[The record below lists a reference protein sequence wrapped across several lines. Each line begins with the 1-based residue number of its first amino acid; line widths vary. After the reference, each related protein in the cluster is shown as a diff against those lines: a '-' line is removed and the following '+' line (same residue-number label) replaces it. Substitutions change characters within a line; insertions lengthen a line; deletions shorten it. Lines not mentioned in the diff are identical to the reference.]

1 MKIEYFGHACFK
13 ITDKNGVSVVTDPYT
28 RIGYELPENFTADI
42 VTVSHS
48 HFDHNYIA
56 GVSGNPEIITDTS
69 TKTVKGIEIEGVF
82 SWHDGQNGL
91 LRGENRIY
99 KLKADGIT
107 LCHLGDL
114 GEEVT
119 ENLVEKIGKVDVL
132 CIPIGA
138 TYTINA
144 SQAKAYIEAIQPK
157 MVIPMHYKLP
167 DCTIDITD
175 EKPFL
180 RLFSGIKYAGGKAI
194 EIEEFSFTKETQIV
208 VMERG
213 K

>member
-28 RIGYELPENFTADI
+28 GIGYELPENFSADI
-42 VTVSHS
+42 VTVSHL

-56 GVSGNPEIITDTS
+56 GVSKNPQIITDIKP
-69 TKTVKGIEIEGVF
+69 KTVNGIEIEGIA
-82 SWHDGQNGL
+82 SWHDDKKGL
-91 LRGENRIY
+91 FRGENRIY
-99 KLKADGIT
+99 KIKADGIT

-114 GEEVT
+114 GEEVSQT
-119 ENLVEKIGKVDVL
+119 LVDKIGKIDIL
-132 CIPIGA
+132 CIPIGG
-138 TYTINA
+138 TYTITA

-157 MVIPMHYKLP
+157 MVIPMHYKTD
-167 DCTIDITD
+167 DCTINIAD

-180 RLFSGIKYAGGKAI
+180 RLFEDVKYGKNAI
-194 EIEEFSFTKETQIV
+194 DIEEFTKDMQIV
-208 VMERG
+208 FMTRE

>member
-28 RIGYELPENFTADI
+28 GIGYELPKNFTADI

-56 GVSGNPEIITDTS
+56 GVSGNPQIITDKS
-69 TKTVKGIEIEGVF
+69 TKTVKGIEIEGIA
-82 SWHDGQNGL
+82 SWHDNKQGL

-99 KLKADGIT
+99 KIAADGIT

-114 GEEVT
+114 GEDISQT
-119 ENLVEKIGKVDVL
+119 LVDKIGKTDIL
-132 CIPIGA
+132 CIPIGG

-144 SQAKAYIEAIQPK
+144 SQAKAYIQAIQPK
-157 MVIPMHYKLP
+157 MVIPMHYKSA

-180 RLFSGIKYAGGKAI
+180 RLFDGVKYAIGNEV
-194 EIEEFSFTKETQIV
+194 EIEEFTKDMQIV
-208 VMERG
+208 FMTRE